1 MNDEIKHEDEI
12 ILTPQEQE
20 TFEQVVVEVQES
32 MDHEIGK
39 VVVEAK
45 DMALSSYET
54 FELSYAAI
62 RGIALDKNEE
72 LASKEDFSDEN
83 YDFIMNTHVAKQ
95 VEDVFTQTELIKF
108 FSENLKPAI
117 HNDTAFVLGAMEK
130 FSHAMRSASIPFNHV
145 LFENLIKS
153 SKDNMIAGLLKP
165 FLFYFF
171 KAFSKRDL
179 ILVQPIYVRGTITMI
194 IGALSAGSVPRFV
207 GYFMQ
212 QCVPA
217 NVPSEIPSIS
227 LEEIYEEIDAL
238 DAEWRRREA
247 EALADK
253 EAEEVTE

>member
-1 MNDEIKHEDEI
+1 MNDGIKHEDEI
-12 ILTPQEQE
+12 SIK
-20 TFEQVVVEVQES
+20 EVQETS
-32 MDHEIGK
+32 EQEISN
-39 VVVEAK
+39 VLQEAK
-45 DMALSSYET
+45 DMSRDAYNT

-62 RGIALDKNEE
+62 RGMALDKNEE
-72 LASKEDFSDEN
+72 LASREDFSDED

-95 VEDVFTQTELIKF
+95 VEDVFTQGELIKF
-108 FSENLKPAI
+108 FSENLKPSI
-117 HNDTAFVLGAMEK
+117 HSDTAFVLDAMDK
-130 FSHAMRSASIPFNHV
+130 FNHAMRAAGIPFNYD
-145 LFENLIKS
+145 LFEKLLKNG
-153 SKDNMIAGLLKP
+153 KDNLVVGLLKP
-165 FLFYFF
+165 FLYYFF

-212 QCVPA
+212 QCVPS

-227 LEEIYEEIDAL
+227 LEEIYDEIDAL

-253 EAEEVTE
+253 EAEEVAE